1 MDNLYTGV
9 SAHVDQTASHGFLTM
24 SHMYVEAYR
33 HTHPPGRQFRENSL
47 HLRSSHACLA
57 SAHHRFGEK
66 KKKRPRLRFVQL
78 LEINAVSRFPFYQ
91 LSYSPARASRTPC
104 SKQKKIRETAE
115 SIDSISLGKNK
126 HGRRRTTLE
135 RKDDRFGTR
144 REFPGEVP

>member
-1 MDNLYTGV
+1 
-9 SAHVDQTASHGFLTM
+9 M

-47 HLRSSHACLA
+47 HLYIQATHVSLA
-57 SAHHRFGEK
+57 RTIDSAREK
-66 KKKRPRLRFVQL
+66 KKSTRLRFVPL
-78 LEINAVSRFPFYQ
+78 LEINAVSRSPFYQ